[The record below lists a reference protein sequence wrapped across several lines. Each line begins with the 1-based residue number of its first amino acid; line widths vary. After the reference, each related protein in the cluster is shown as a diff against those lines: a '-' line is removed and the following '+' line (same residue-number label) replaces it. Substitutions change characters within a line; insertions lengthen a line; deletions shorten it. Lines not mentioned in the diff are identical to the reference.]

1 MFNVKKIAVGGLMLG
16 MCALSVPTG
25 VFAMDSMASGAL
37 MSSSEMVT
45 IPKSAFNQILGSFQ
59 NLLAQIKMMG
69 GKTDTKAADL
79 RVLLNS
85 LERQHV
91 DLAATAVRAGFDG
104 QKSFPAVAAELDKN
118 SVALA
123 DAVGSIYGVS
133 ARDTFLAIWRSHIGY
148 FVDYTL
154 AAKAGDKVK
163 MDAAVAK
170 LTGEY
175 VPTISE
181 FFANANPNLPK
192 EVVAQLVTQHVLHLK
207 AAVDAYGAGDA
218 ATSYAKQTEAYN
230 QIGSI
235 ADALAGGIVKQF
247 PTKF

>member
-1 MFNVKKIAVGGLMLG
+1 MENIKKIAVGGLMFG
-16 MCALSVPTG
+16 ICAMTVP
-25 VFAMDSMASGAL
+25 VSAFAMDTMAKEATVT
-37 MSSSEMVT
+37 SSSMVS
-45 IPKSAFNQILGSFQ
+45 IPKNALDQILGSFQ
-59 NLLAQIKMMG
+59 NLLTQIKMMG
-69 GKTDTKAADL
+69 SKPDTKAADL
-79 RVLLNS
+79 RVLLNA

-91 DLAATAVRAGFDG
+91 DLASTAVRAGFDG

-123 DAVGSIYGVS
+123 DAVGSIYGTS

-154 AAKAGDKVK
+154 AAKAGDTVK
-163 MDAAVAK
+163 MNAAVAK

-175 VPTISE
+175 VPAISE

-192 EVVAQLVTQHVLHLK
+192 EAVAQLITQHVLHLK

-230 QIGSI
+230 QIGTI
-235 ADALAGGIVKQF
+235 ADTLAGGIVKQF
-247 PTKF
+247 PQKF